1 MTSETVRTLPL
12 PPVRIGPLIAR
23 LSLPDALRGFGLFGV
38 LMVHLLGLL
47 PGHAV
52 AGLLVLMVASLW
64 TGHAAVLRESVA
76 HRRFWQRLLYAGF
89 AVNLIAVVG
98 ASIAPTLRDVALLAQ
113 GAFFAAA
120 FVLLF
125 QRASWRRW
133 LLKLAPAGR
142 MALTN
147 GLAQALLTLC
157 ILHGTGL
164 HLDPVSLVVFG
175 IAIFALQAASSCWWL
190 ARYNA
195 GPAEW
200 LCHSL
205 VSGKPQPMRRHTA
218 GPDPRRAKGLPQ
230 RIDRPRPSLLRER
243 P

>member
-12 PPVRIGPLIAR
+12 PPVRIRR

-38 LMVHLLGLL
+38 LIGHLLGLL
-47 PGHAV
+47 PGHAL
-52 AGLLVLMVASLW
+52 AGLLVLTVASLW

-76 HRRFWQRLLYAGF
+76 HRRFWRRILCAGF
-89 AVNLIAVVG
+89 AVNLIATTG
-98 ASIAPTLRDVALLAQ
+98 TSAAPALHNIALLAQ
-113 GAFFAAA
+113 GAFFTAA

-125 QRASWRRW
+125 QRAAWRRW

-157 ILHGTGL
+157 VLHGSGL
-164 HLDPVSLVVFG
+164 HLDPASLMVFG

-205 VSGKPQPMRRHTA
+205 VSGKPQPMRRHAA
-218 GPDPRRAKGLPQ
+218 GLDHRRVTELPQ
-230 RIDRPRPSLLRER
+230 RADRPEPLPLKAGA
-243 P
+243 

>member
-1 MTSETVRTLPL
+1 MTSETVRALPL
-12 PPVRIGPLIAR
+12 PPVRIGR

-38 LMVHLLGLL
+38 LMAHLLGLL
-47 PGHAV
+47 SGHAV
-52 AGLLVLMVASLW
+52 AGLLVLTVASLW
-64 TGHAAVLRESVA
+64 TGHVAVLRESVA
-76 HRRFWQRLLYAGF
+76 HRRFWRGILCASF
-89 AVNLIAVVG
+89 AVNLIATAG
-98 ASIAPTLRDVALLAQ
+98 TSAAPALRDVAPLAQ

-125 QRASWRRW
+125 QRAAWRPW

-147 GLAQALLTLC
+147 SLAQALLALC
-157 ILHGTGL
+157 ILHGSGL
-164 HLDPVSLVVFG
+164 HLDPASLVVFG
-175 IAIFALQAASSCWWL
+175 IAIFALQAASSCWWM

-205 VSGKPQPMRRHTA
+205 VSGKPQPMRRRTEEL
-218 GPDPRRAKGLPQ
+218 PRRA
-230 RIDRPRPSLLRER
+230 DRTRPSLLRER

>member
-12 PPVRIGPLIAR
+12 PPVRIGR

-38 LMVHLLGLL
+38 LMAHLLGLF

-52 AGLLVLMVASLW
+52 AGLLVLTVASLW
-64 TGHAAVLRESVA
+64 TGHAAVLRESVG
-76 HRRFWQRLLYAGF
+76 HRRFWRCILCVSF
-89 AVNLIAVVG
+89 AVNLIATTG
-98 ASIAPTLRDVALLAQ
+98 TSAALALQHVALLAQ
-113 GAFFAAA
+113 GAFFTAV

-125 QRASWRRW
+125 QRAAWRRW

-157 ILHGTGL
+157 ILHGSGL
-164 HLDPVSLVVFG
+164 HLDPASLVVFG

-218 GPDPRRAKGLPQ
+218 GFDRRRAKQLPQ
-230 RIDRPRPSLLRER
+230 RADRPEPLPLKAGA
-243 P
+243 

>member
-1 MTSETVRTLPL
+1 MTSQTVRTLPL
-12 PPVRIGPLIAR
+12 PPVSMSR
-23 LSLPDALRGFGLFGV
+23 LSLPDALRGFGLFGL
-38 LMVHLLGLL
+38 LMINLLGII

-52 AGLLVLMVASLW
+52 AGLLVLMAASLW

-76 HRRFWQRLLYAGF
+76 HHRFWRCLLCAGF
-89 AVNLIAVVG
+89 AVNLIATVG
-98 ASIAPTLRDVALLAQ
+98 ASVAPALHDVALLAQ

-125 QRASWRRW
+125 QRAAWRRW
-133 LLKLAPAGR
+133 LLKLVPAGR

-157 ILHGTGL
+157 ILHDSGL

-175 IAIFALQAASSCWWL
+175 IAIFALQATTSCWWL

-200 LCHSL
+200 LCHGL
-205 VSGKPQPMRRHTA
+205 VSGKPQPMRRHA
-218 GPDPRRAKGLPQ
+218 QPDMLVTVT
-230 RIDRPRPSLLRER
+230 PSHVD
-243 P
+243 